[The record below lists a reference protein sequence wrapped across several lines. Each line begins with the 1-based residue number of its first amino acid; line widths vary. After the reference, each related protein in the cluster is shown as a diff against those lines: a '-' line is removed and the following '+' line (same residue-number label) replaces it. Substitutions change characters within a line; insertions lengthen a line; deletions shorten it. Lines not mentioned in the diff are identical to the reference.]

1 MTPVPKTSI
10 KILQLLVT
18 MPVGGAEIMV
28 ADIAAGLDPGRFE
41 VITAC
46 LGEPGPMGEELR
58 RGGKRVISL
67 GLDVKRTGTFSL
79 VRRVRKLLQEIRP
92 DILHTHLYH
101 ANLYG
106 RIAALGLGLPGV
118 VATVHNIYSRVKL
131 HRCLANN
138 LLARLGGYV
147 LVFSPQ
153 VLSDVQRYDRVPEAR
168 LRMLTPGVRLEE
180 PNSGETKEEV
190 RRSLG
195 VSGFCLGNVARLEEQ
210 KGHDDLLLALAQVR
224 GEIPD
229 LTVLLVGEGARQ
241 AHLQALTRE
250 LGLQDVVRFLGTRRD
265 IPRILRALDVFVMPS
280 RWEGIPLTLLEA
292 MGYGLPVIST
302 RVGRAPEIV
311 RDGENGRLARVAE
324 PKALAGAIL
333 ELYREPRKREQWGEQ
348 ARRTVR
354 GKYTLE
360 RFLEQFAA
368 IYLELY
374 EKGRGAFR
382 VSSEQ

>member
-1 MTPVPKTSI
+1 MTVIPQSPI

-28 ADIAAGLDPGRFE
+28 ADIATGLDPGRFE
-41 VITAC
+41 VVTAC
-46 LGEPGPMGEELR
+46 LGPPGPMGEELR
-58 RGGKRVISL
+58 GRGKRVISL
-67 GLDVKRTGTFSL
+67 GLDLKGTAGVRL
-79 VRRVRKLLQEIRP
+79 VGEIRRLLQEIRP

-118 VATVHNIYSRVKL
+118 VATVHNIYARVKL
-131 HRCLANN
+131 HRCLANY
-138 LLARLGGYV
+138 LLARLADYV

-153 VLSDVQRYDRVPEAR
+153 VREDVRRYDRVPADR

-180 PNSGETKEEV
+180 TNSGESKAEA

-210 KGHDDLLLALAQVR
+210 KGHEDLLAALQQIR
-224 GEIPD
+224 GSIPE
-229 LTVLLVGEGARQ
+229 LTVLLVGEGTRE
-241 AHLQALTRE
+241 AHLRGLTRE
-250 LGLQDVVRFLGTRRD
+250 LGLQEVVRFLGTRRD
-265 IPRILRALDVFVMPS
+265 IPRILQALDVFVMPS

-292 MGYGLPVIST
+292 MGQGLPAIST
-302 RVGRAPEIV
+302 RVGRAPEIIE
-311 RDGENGRLARVAE
+311 DGANGRLAPVGDPE
-324 PKALAGAIL
+324 ALAGAIL
-333 ELYREPRKREQWGEQ
+333 ELYREPEKRKQWGEQ

-354 GKYTLE
+354 EKYTLE
-360 RFLEQFAA
+360 HFLAQFAA

-374 EKGRGAFR
+374 GKGRGPL
-382 VSSEQ
+382 E

>member
-1 MTPVPKTSI
+1 MPLPPI

-28 ADIAAGLDPGRFE
+28 ADIATGLDPGRFE
-41 VITAC
+41 VVTAC

-58 RGGKRVISL
+58 RRGMKVVSL
-67 GLDVKRTGTFSL
+67 GLDLKRTSTFSL
-79 VRRVRKLLQEIRP
+79 VWRVRELLKKIRP

-131 HRCLANN
+131 HRCLANY
-138 LLARLGGYV
+138 LLARLAAYV

-153 VLSDVQRYDRVPEAR
+153 VREDVRRYDRVPAAR
-168 LRMLTPGVRLEE
+168 LRLLTPGVRLEE
-180 PNSGETKEEV
+180 PNSGESKEEA

-210 KGHDDLLLALAQVR
+210 KGHDDLLMALPQVR

-229 LTVLLVGEGARQ
+229 LTVLLVGEGTRQ
-241 AHLQALTRE
+241 AHLRALTQE
-250 LGLQDVVRFLGTRRD
+250 LGLPDAVRFLGTRRD
-265 IPRILRALDVFVMPS
+265 ISRILRALDVFVMPS

-302 RVGRAPEIV
+302 RVGRAPEIIQ
-311 RDGENGRLARVAE
+311 DGENGRLVPAGD
-324 PKALAGAIL
+324 PGALAGAIL
-333 ELYREPRKREQWGEQ
+333 ELYREPQKREQWGEQ

-354 GKYTLE
+354 EKYTLE
-360 RFLEQFAA
+360 HFLEQFAA

-374 EKGRGAFR
+374 EKGRGHLK
-382 VSSEQ
+382 

>member
-1 MTPVPKTSI
+1 MTIIPQRTI

-28 ADIAAGLDPGRFE
+28 ADLAGGLDPKRFE

-58 RGGKRVISL
+58 GRGQRVISL
-67 GLDVKRTGTFSL
+67 ELDLKRTGAWGL
-79 VRRVRKLLQEIRP
+79 VRRVRALLQEIRP

-106 RIAALGLGLPGV
+106 RIAALGQDLAGV

-131 HRCLANN
+131 HRCLANY
-138 LLARLGGYV
+138 LLARLGDYV

-153 VLSDVQRYDRVPEAR
+153 VLSDVRRYDRVPEAR

-180 PNSGETKEEV
+180 TDSGETKEEA

-210 KGHDDLLLALAQVR
+210 KGHDDFLQALAQVR
-224 GEIPD
+224 DEIPG
-229 LTVLLVGEGARQ
+229 LTVLLVGEGTRQ

-250 LGLQDVVRFLGTRRD
+250 LGLQEVVRFLGTRRD
-265 IPRILRALDVFVMPS
+265 IPRILRALDVFIMPS
-280 RWEGIPLTLLEA
+280 SWEGIPLTLLEA

-302 RVGRAPEIV
+302 RVGRAPEII
-311 RDGENGRLARVAE
+311 RDGANGRLAPVAA
-324 PKALAGAIL
+324 PGALAGAIL
-333 ELYREPRKREQWGEQ
+333 ELYRHPELRQQWGEQ
-348 ARRTVR
+348 ARRTVQE
-354 GKYTLE
+354 KYTLE
-360 RFLEQFAA
+360 QFLEQFAA

-374 EKGRGAFR
+374 EKGRGAR
-382 VSSEQ
+382 E

>member
-1 MTPVPKTSI
+1 MTVISQTPI
-10 KILQLLVT
+10 KVLQLLVT

-28 ADIAAGLDPGRFE
+28 ADIATGLDPARFE

-58 RGGKRVISL
+58 GRGQRVIGL
-67 GLDVKRTGTFSL
+67 GLDLKRAGTWTM
-79 VRRVRKLLQEIRP
+79 VGRVRQLLQEIRP

-106 RIAALGLGLPGV
+106 RIAALGLGLSGV
-118 VATVHNIYSRVKL
+118 VATVHNIYARVKL
-131 HRCLANN
+131 HRCLANY
-138 LLARLGGYV
+138 LLARLGDYV

-153 VLSDVQRYDRVPEAR
+153 VRADVRRYDRVPEAK

-180 PNSGETKEEV
+180 PDSGANKEEA

-195 VSGFCLGNVARLEEQ
+195 ISGFCLGNVARLEEQ
-210 KGHDDLLLALAQVR
+210 KGHDDLLQAVAQVR

-229 LTVLLVGEGARQ
+229 LTLLLVGEGTRQ
-241 AHLQALTRE
+241 AALQSLTRE
-250 LGLQDVVRFLGTRRD
+250 LGLDQVVRFLGTRRD
-265 IPRILRALDVFVMPS
+265 IPRILRALDAFIMPS

-302 RVGRAPEIV
+302 RVGRAPEIIQ
-311 RDGENGRLARVAE
+311 DGVNGRLAPAAA
-324 PKALAGAIL
+324 PGALAQALL
-333 ELYREPRKREQWGEQ
+333 ELYQHPELRAQWGEQ

-354 GKYTLE
+354 AKYTLAH
-360 RFLEQFAA
+360 FLEQFAS

-374 EKGRGAFR
+374 EKGRGG
-382 VSSEQ
+382 VK

>member
-1 MTPVPKTSI
+1 MTIIPQPTI

-28 ADIAAGLDPGRFE
+28 ADIATGLDPGKFE

-58 RGGKRVISL
+58 RRGQRVISL
-67 GLDVKRTGTFSL
+67 GLDLKRTGAWGL
-79 VRRVRKLLQEIRP
+79 MRRMRALLQEIRP

-131 HRCLANN
+131 HRCLANY
-138 LLARLGGYV
+138 LLARLGDYV

-153 VLSDVQRYDRVPEAR
+153 VLADVRRYDRVPEAR
-168 LRMLTPGVRLEE
+168 LRLLTPGVRLEE
-180 PNSGETKEEV
+180 TDSGESKEEA

-210 KGHDDLLLALAQVR
+210 KGHDDLLLAVAQVR

-229 LTVLLVGEGARQ
+229 LTVLLVGEGTRQ
-241 AHLQALTRE
+241 ARLQALTRE
-250 LGLQDVVRFLGTRRD
+250 LGLQEAVRFLGTRRD
-265 IPRILRALDVFVMPS
+265 IPRILRALDCFIMPS

-302 RVGRAPEIV
+302 PVGRAPEII
-311 RDGENGRLARVAE
+311 RDGVNGRLAPVAD
-324 PKALAGAIL
+324 PGALAAAIL

-354 GKYTLE
+354 EQYALE

-368 IYLELY
+368 IYVELY
-374 EKGRGAFR
+374 EKGRGPL
-382 VSSEQ
+382 E